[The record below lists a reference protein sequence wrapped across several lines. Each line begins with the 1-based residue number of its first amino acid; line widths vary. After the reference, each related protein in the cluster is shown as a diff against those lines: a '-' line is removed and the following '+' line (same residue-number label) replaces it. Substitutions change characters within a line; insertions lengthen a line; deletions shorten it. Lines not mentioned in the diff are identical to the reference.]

1 LFDLGF
7 ECRSDLSHF
16 YFWNQ
21 CRKESDPTYE
31 DSEME
36 WWISR
41 LIQNRLK
48 MTSLKFRVVLCRIR
62 LFPTLISKIKSLWSE
77 LPSTV
82 SSYKGGRIGPTKGLL
97 PIDYWSN
104 WSQRKALYLDQIH
117 ENMKDEKAME
127 ILDQPLNEDKAGQG
141 QNYCIHCE

>member
-1 LFDLGF
+1 
-7 ECRSDLSHF
+7 
-16 YFWNQ
+16 
-21 CRKESDPTYE
+21 
-31 DSEME
+31 
-36 WWISR
+36 
-41 LIQNRLK
+41 

-62 LFPTLISKIKSLWSE
+62 LFPILISKVKGLWSE
-77 LPSTV
+77 LPLIV
-82 SSYKGGRIGPTKGLL
+82 SPYKEHIGPTKGPCKGSLL
-97 PIDYWSN
+97 PIVYWSN